1 MAALQQIGALVD
13 LLQAEAY
20 CKAEFKSEV
29 PVYAAVRMVPPPRPS
44 LCGLEGFFYANTV
57 GETANS
63 PTMAS
68 DGRHAMATENE
79 LDMPNTLLVICA
91 RGILSMH
98 IGFDYEL
105 SLDGVA
111 VDSISMHKRPEKL
124 LEVKVVKGKS
134 VTLKYANKKTAYA
147 SAVTVRTY
155 PLNNPEHPE
164 KLGKLLGFLQE
175 HGWEK
180 HEVVR
185 KADRL
190 STLPQRLQDAAAG
203 KGLNGWTAS
212 GWAAPEAKEV
222 DPAQGGAPK
231 SQQITVVQ
239 GSAVGSKDT

>member
-1 MAALQQIGALVD
+1 MAALQQIGAMVD

-20 CKAEFKSEV
+20 CKAEFKTDV

-44 LCGLEGFFYANTV
+44 LCGLDGFFYANTV
-57 GETANS
+57 GETVDN

-68 DGRHAMATENE
+68 GGRHAMATENE

-98 IGFDYEL
+98 IGHDYEL
-105 SLDGVA
+105 ILDGVA
-111 VDSISMHKRPEKL
+111 VDSISMHKKPEKL
-124 LEVKVVKGKS
+124 VGVKVVKGKS
-134 VTLKYANKKTAYA
+134 VTLSYANTKTEYS
-147 SAVTVRTY
+147 SATTVRTY
-155 PLNNPEHPE
+155 PLNNPEYPE

-190 STLPQRLQDAAAG
+190 STLPQRLQDGAAG
-203 KGLNGWTAS
+203 KGMNGWTAT
-212 GWAAPEAKEV
+212 GWAKPEGTEV

-239 GSAVGSKDT
+239 GTAVGSKV